1 MRNFSLQI
9 AYQLR
14 MPNFLRF
21 KALATLGL
29 TLGILAFSVKA
40 QNASFHTSDE
50 IRNTAKIFLEE
61 MTSAADNPNIE
72 VKVNQLDPRLKL
84 RKCSDTLL
92 TELSRGSKVQGKVT
106 VAVSCGQPVAWKIY
120 ISADIAEYSQV
131 IVAARSLPR
140 KTTITESDIER
151 KSVNIAALRKPPML
165 TDSLVVGSTTK
176 RNINKGRLI
185 FEDSVCMVC
194 RGDKVHITAKSEFFS
209 INMEAVALADAG
221 IGETTLVRNKQ
232 SKRSFT
238 AKVVS
243 RDRLEVTL

>member
-9 AYQLR
+9 AYHHR
-14 MPNFLRF
+14 MMNFLRF
-21 KALATLGL
+21 KGLGTLILAVATLAL
-29 TLGILAFSVKA
+29 SAKA
-40 QNASFHTSDE
+40 QTNSFHTSNE
-50 IRNTAKIFLEE
+50 IRETAKIFLEE

-72 VKVNQLDPRLKL
+72 VKVNQLDPRLRL
-84 RKCSDTLL
+84 RKCSNDLL
-92 TELSRGSKVQGKVT
+92 TELSRGSKVKGKVT
-106 VAVSCGQPVAWKIY
+106 VAVSCNLPVAWKIF
-120 ISADIAEYSQV
+120 ITADIAEYSEV
-131 IVAARSLPR
+131 IVAARPIPR

-151 KSVNIAALRKPPML
+151 KSVNIATLRKSPIL
-165 TDSLVVGSTTK
+165 TRGLVIGSTTK
-176 RNINKGRLI
+176 QNINKGRLI

-194 RGDKVHITAKSEFFS
+194 RGDRVQITAKSEFFS
-209 INMEAVALADAG
+209 INMEAVALEDAG